1 MHLLSSRLPAV
12 VFSRSR
18 ATYYQ
23 SPRKFPPAFVRRFLI
38 RYPRTPI
45 YIVVSLCVMPMLY
58 PWYVGL
64 KLFFTVSREEYE
76 AKRMETKALVYERA
90 AFDECKVRKC
100 RRRNSHGK
108 PIREYRDG
116 PSIRNNSNFCCF
128 QKRMSSLIWK
138 YSKWSA
144 LFYCVAHTVS
154 RHIGELVICSGPS
167 MYPTVHDGD
176 LVLAERLSVN
186 AGNLHRGDIVGCL
199 SPQDCNQLLCKRV
212 VCKAL
217 DEEGDVV
224 HSELLPNDRVP
235 KGHVFLQYYFTS
247 KLSQVFK
254 NPAILTISSQ
264 GDNLVASTD
273 SRHFG
278 PVPEGLVQ
286 IRLTLRI
293 WPISRWGW
301 VSNHWFWEKEATRQK
316 RGE

>member
-1 MHLLSSRLPAV
+1 MHLLSSRLPAI

-45 YIVVSLCVMPMLY
+45 YIVVGLCVMPMLY

-90 AFDECKVRKC
+90 AFDECKGRKC

-116 PSIRNNSNFCCF
+116 PSIQNNSNFCCF

-144 LFYCVAHTVS
+144 LFYCVAHTIS

-199 SPQDCNQLLCKRV
+199 SPQDCNQLLCKR
-212 VCKAL
+212 
-217 DEEGDVV
+217 EGDFV

-235 KGHVFLQYYFTS
+235 KGHVFL
-247 KLSQVFK
+247 
-254 NPAILTISSQ
+254 Q

-301 VSNHWFWEKEATRQK
+301 VSDHWFWEKEATRRK
-316 RGE
+316 GGE